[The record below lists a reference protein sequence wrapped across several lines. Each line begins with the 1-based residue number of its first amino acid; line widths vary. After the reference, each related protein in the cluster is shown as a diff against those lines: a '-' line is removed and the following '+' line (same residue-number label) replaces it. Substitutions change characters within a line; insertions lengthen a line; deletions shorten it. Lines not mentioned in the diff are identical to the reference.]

1 MEKTTTCSPALR
13 FACTSTACVLADSA
27 CLPADFLKV
36 RLQLQNELLPPSA
49 PRLGVVAMAR
59 TILQKEGVLAF
70 WSGLPAAATRQFCY
84 GGLSFFAYPF
94 IKDALPGDSVPTA
107 VAAGALSGG
116 GAAAVANPTDV
127 VKLRLQADGRRALE
141 GLPRRYDGVSS
152 AFRAVVAEKAFW
164 SGLSPNVARA
174 SFVNG
179 AGLFVYDYSKALA
192 REVAG
197 DVDTVSGRLVSA
209 LAAGVATAAVGAPF
223 DCVKTRLMSKDA
235 SEARF
240 RGPFHCVAETVR
252 HEGPRALYKG
262 FWPMYGRQAPFNLFV
277 FMILEGLLDLARP
290 LPPPTR
296 D

>member
-141 GLPRRYDGVSS
+141 GLPRRYSGVSS
-152 AFRAVVAEKAFW
+152 AFRAVVAEKAYW
-164 SGLSPNVARA
+164 SGLSPNVASA
-174 SFVNG
+174 SLMNG
-179 AGLFVYDYSKALA
+179 
-192 REVAG
+192 
-197 DVDTVSGRLVSA
+197 
-209 LAAGVATAAVGAPF
+209 
-223 DCVKTRLMSKDA
+223 
-235 SEARF
+235 
-240 RGPFHCVAETVR
+240 
-252 HEGPRALYKG
+252 
-262 FWPMYGRQAPFNLFV
+262 
-277 FMILEGLLDLARP
+277 
-290 LPPPTR
+290 
-296 D
+296 